1 MYRSYLETI
10 LLGICD
16 NLQLAPS
23 LYTQATERYT
33 TIAKTIQQD
42 PAFNQI
48 TLNMYPHG
56 SFRLKT
62 TVKPLSDDEFDSK
75 SVKVF
80 VVNPEIKYI
89 ENRKKVPHLYSDGSL
104 CLHYPNYNEWSFRDS
119 WVETLI
125 PWTSLWLFYY
135 EIWKETGQW
144 LGGGIHG
151 KKNISPV

>member
-62 TVKPLSDDEFDSK
+62 TVKPLSDDEFDLDFVAELP
-75 SVKVF
+75 SVAAMT
-80 VVNPEIKYI
+80 
-89 ENRKKVPHLYSDGSL
+89 PHEL
-104 CLHYPNYNEWSFRDS
+104 
-119 WVETLI
+119 
-125 PWTSLWLFYY
+125 
-135 EIWKETGQW
+135 
-144 LGGGIHG
+144 
-151 KKNISPV
+151 